1 MFSILWKILNFS
13 ALLNKV
19 KTKVKVKRRRGLA
32 KYYPNLFQR
41 RKKILQSKF
50 FKNLVFRKLRYWT
63 LVTNFVIRFED
74 AAYFRTLSSK
84 RFFFRSVAASVAA
97 TCKSFTKDLPPLPGH
112 KTLVKIYGFHIRNIT
127 ADSYAT

>member
-1 MFSILWKILNFS
+1 LFSILWKILNFS

-19 KTKVKVKRRRGLA
+19 KTKVKRRRGLA
-32 KYYPNLFQR
+32 KYFP